1 MGSDDKRI
9 LDSVHG
15 NIYIDRVLVK
25 DIIDTA
31 EFQRLR
37 RVEQTSTRAI
47 FPSARHDRFIH
58 SLGVYYI
65 GSLIVKQLE
74 KTGVDEITNCIHAD
88 LFKNLS
94 NSYLIACLLHDIGH
108 APFSHTFEKYFGT
121 IPVGVDG
128 SKDLLKRDVLEAI
141 TDLYHGKENVAKIKE
156 EELFNYKNDSNY
168 HELTSALITINRF
181 KDVIPVSPTDYDNIE
196 FVARMIIGCT
206 YQYGKEKPEVQIRN
220 CFIDLLHGGIIDAD
234 RLDYVCRDVWASGYC
249 TSSVDIERLISGLHI
264 ELNRSTKQYEVCF
277 HANVLNEIESVLD
290 VKDFQVKYILNH
302 HTVLLEQYYLEQAA
316 LQMALDFANNNVEN
330 NEEQALASILCKSA
344 LTDDGIIL
352 EKIHINGEPIVVRHM
367 ADDDLVNLMKLDN
380 NEYYQKWSSR
390 KYEKIALWKTRDEFF
405 YYFELPR
412 DTSLGDKE
420 DFLNALLPTLANF
433 GISSE
438 NVLCLKAE
446 YKPRVELDN
455 LKIHLSDTEMVEY
468 TQLYRESEY
477 GLYTKKSKSKNK
489 KQIFYYIYIDANILP
504 TDRTQLKNRK
514 IEIMRA
520 LKTQIES
527 QYNQGCIFKKIV
539 CDILTK
545 VLETI
550 KCK

>member
-1 MGSDDKRI
+1 MRSDEKRI

-15 NIYIDRVLVK
+15 NIYIDRNLVE
-25 DIIDTA
+25 DIIDTP

-65 GSLIVKQLE
+65 GSLIVKQLQ
-74 KTGVDEITNCIHAD
+74 KTGVDKIIDGLHKG
-88 LFKNLS
+88 LFNNLS
-94 NSYLIACLLHDIGH
+94 DSYLIACLLHDIGH

-121 IPVGVDG
+121 VPVGTDG
-128 SKDLLKRDVLEAI
+128 SKDQLKRDVLEAI
-141 TDLYHGKENVAKIKE
+141 TNLYHGKENVAKIKE

-264 ELNRSTKQYEVCF
+264 EINPSKDQYEVCF

-316 LQMALDFANNNVEN
+316 LQMALNFTKNKDS
-330 NEEQALASILCKSA
+330 NELALSSILCKNA
-344 LTDDGIIL
+344 LTKDGITL
-352 EKIHINGEPIVVRHM
+352 EKILINEKPITIRHM

-380 NEYYQKWSSR
+380 NDYYKKWSSR
-390 KYEKIALWKTRDEFF
+390 KYEKVAIWKTRDEFF
-405 YYFELPR
+405 YHFDLPR
-412 DTSLGDKE
+412 DTTFGDIE
-420 DFLNALLPTLANF
+420 DFKKVILPTLTQMGF
-433 GISSE
+433 SE
-438 NVLCLKAE
+438 KDVLFLKAE
-446 YKPRVELDN
+446 YKPRVELN
-455 LKIHLSDTEMVEY
+455 KLMIHISDQDMVEY
-468 TQLYRESEY
+468 TKLYRERDNGQY
-477 GLYTKKSKSKNK
+477 MQKSKGDSS
-489 KQIFYYIYIDANILP
+489 KQIFYYVYIEAYKLP
-504 TDRTQLKNRK
+504 TDKDELKNKK
-514 IEIMRA
+514 IAIIKA
-520 LKTQIES
+520 LKNPIES
-527 QYNQGCIFKKIV
+527 QYIV
-539 CDILTK
+539 VDQ
-545 VLETI
+545 
-550 KCK
+550 